1 MGECGRL
8 ESRSW
13 DDIRVMGIF
22 IKKMFQFLITV
33 WFSFNREFQGFES
46 LSGRESQPPFLL
58 WTCLS
63 SSVTNLEGERGHDGA
78 LLQSLSLLS
87 ASLASDII
95 TASNVINIWN
105 YLF

>member
-13 DDIRVMGIF
+13 DDIRVMGIL
-22 IKKMFQFLITV
+22 KKC
-33 WFSFNREFQGFES
+33 FNSSLLFGFPLTES
-46 LSGRESQPPFLL
+46 SKDLNHCLVVKVSHHSSCGLV
-58 WTCLS
+58 LS

-95 TASNVINIWN
+95 TASNLINIWN